1 MTVNFALNDQF
12 YHTQPV
18 AGQPNVDPIQYMEI
32 ISKMVSE
39 ARAAGKQVVLYE
51 PNPTK
56 WQPAPGDLGSY
67 VHALRQV
74 AQQYNV
80 PIVAKFDYLQTL
92 PDWKT
97 TLLSED
103 GVHPT
108 DAGYEAIA
116 EQEAKTL
123 APIVQSLL
131 SH

>member
-1 MTVNFALNDQF
+1 MATNENSASPKKAIEGREMMRKRMMASALGAL
-12 YHTQPV
+12 V
-18 AGQPNVDPIQYMEI
+18 LACSACAGGGGGGGATSGAQ
-32 ISKMVSE
+32 
-39 ARAAGKQVVLYE
+39 
-51 PNPTK
+51 
-56 WQPAPGDLGSY
+56 APGDLASD

-116 EQEAKTL
+116 EQEAKML